1 MPFAIV
7 AFALAATN
15 ASLQYHRF
23 HNDTYAVALQD
34 STIEDENGKAKK
46 NILRAGTTVRLLKNG
61 SEGKIMVQTSDK
73 TCEGWANSGHFMPRG
88 SRIRAHE
95 FHYYDSEDNGADC
108 IATKPST
115 GRNYPCIHV
124 GESHWYGFPH
134 LYYPSCPEFAERFVE
149 NAKKFSKSGKD
160 ML

>member
-1 MPFAIV
+1 MTDDFSDILDHPHYVSRTRQHMPQAARAAQFSAFAALTGYDEDIGEAARLTDVREDMSDMPFAIA

-46 NILRAGTTVRLLKNG
+46 NILRAGTTVRLLKHG

-73 TCEGWANSGHFMPRG
+73 TCEGWANSGHFMP
-88 SRIRAHE
+88 
-95 FHYYDSEDNGADC
+95 
-108 IATKPST
+108 
-115 GRNYPCIHV
+115 V
-124 GESHWYGFPH
+124 
-134 LYYPSCPEFAERFVE
+134 
-149 NAKKFSKSGKD
+149 
-160 ML
+160 

>member
-1 MPFAIV
+1 MGHNGHVVLLANNISYRPAQNDAPTPAEKIASVIMPFAIV

-73 TCEGWANSGHFMPRG
+73 TCEGWANSGHFMP
-88 SRIRAHE
+88 
-95 FHYYDSEDNGADC
+95 
-108 IATKPST
+108 
-115 GRNYPCIHV
+115 V
-124 GESHWYGFPH
+124 
-134 LYYPSCPEFAERFVE
+134 
-149 NAKKFSKSGKD
+149 
-160 ML
+160 